1 MEPRHRE
8 VGVSEP
14 NPREWA
20 LVRLTEELGANEAAR
35 VVGYKS
41 GRPSAACRELWACIE
56 AAQELPE
63 ICKAVPGEKQRLKQE
78 IAKARERLRSL
89 EAKLLQQ
96 DRWEE
101 ACEVLADTRGV
112 VSA

>member
-1 MEPRHRE
+1 M
-8 VGVSEP
+8 SDP

-20 LVRLTEELGANEAAR
+20 IARLTQDLGANEAAR
-35 VVGYKS
+35 EVGYSS
-41 GRPSAACRELWACIE
+41 GRPSAACRALWDCIE
-56 AAQELPE
+56 AAQEMPE
-63 ICKAVPGEKQRLKQE
+63 ICKAVPGERQRLKQE
-78 IAKARERLRSL
+78 IAKARARVRSL

-101 ACEVLADTRGV
+101 ACEVLADTRGS